1 MFLNHLLK
9 TMMDTAERI
18 GSEKSLA
25 LKIVVLIA
33 KKKGSTP
40 ISNGAKSLP
49 RPSVPLPVYLK
60 Y

>member
-1 MFLNHLLK
+1 
-9 TMMDTAERI
+9 MMDTAERI